1 MHISFYEAFAYCEW
15 KGCRLPTEFEWEIA
29 SDQLQWGQLW
39 EWTNSAYLAYPGFNK
54 LAGALGEYNGKF
66 MINQMILRGASVATA
81 KGHSRKTYRNFFHPS
96 MRWQFNGLRLVK

>member
-1 MHISFYEAFAYCEW
+1 MHVSFYSFAYSEW

-54 LAGALGEYNGKF
+54 SLE
-66 MINQMILRGASVATA
+66 
-81 KGHSRKTYRNFFHPS
+81 H
-96 MRWQFNGLRLVK
+96 